1 MKYRNFVQYFIT
13 NAMQPKLVAE
23 MEKFR
28 AASFSCKLRLFA
40 PFSYWPQKVAK
51 IIIEVITSPAIS
63 NIVLKKIMTLHISIF
78 SFIDHSKFSQP

>member
-1 MKYRNFVQYFIT
+1 MSQLCAILYHQC
-13 NAMQPKLVAE
+13 NATQACVAE

-63 NIVLKKIMTLHISIF
+63 NIVLKKNMTLHTSIF

>member
-1 MKYRNFVQYFIT
+1 MSQLCAILYHQC
-13 NAMQPKLVAE
+13 NATQACVAE

-51 IIIEVITSPAIS
+51 IIIEVIASPAIS
-63 NIVLKKIMTLHISIF
+63 NIVLKKSMTLHISIF

>member
-1 MKYRNFVQYFIT
+1 MSQLCAILYHQC
-13 NAMQPKLVAE
+13 NATQACVAE

-51 IIIEVITSPAIS
+51 IIIEVIASPAIS
-63 NIVLKKIMTLHISIF
+63 NIVLKKSMTLHISIY

>member
-1 MKYRNFVQYFIT
+1 MSQLCAILYHQC
-13 NAMQPKLVAE
+13 NATQACVAE

-51 IIIEVITSPAIS
+51 IIIEVIASPAIS
-63 NIVLKKIMTLHISIF
+63 NIVLKKSMTLHTSIF